1 MASFMNKNRA
11 LIYESALYTF
21 DFDGEYRPVLARYTP
36 DGESVIL
43 ADDCVPEFLLALD
56 GRLYYVNTRPRRRD
70 RKHCAGWERPSGS
83 R

>member
-56 GRLYYVNTRPRRRD
+56 ELLLQAADFVFQLL
-70 RKHCAGWERPSGS
+70 AAAL
-83 R
+83 